1 MRSLREFVKCPR
13 CGSPLKAA
21 IAINQGESTY
31 WKECIKCNT
40 FVNTFIPQAHQA
52 AVLQDGHTYVGNFG
66 GYGSG
71 KTSTSLQEL
80 YKHILIT
87 PNGNSVVGAN
97 VSSQYEQ
104 TIKRDF
110 EADFPLAFVTDI
122 SIQKQYIDFKNGHRL
137 MFRPFDDAD
146 KLRSYN
152 ITFFLILEASEV
164 KEDVYT
170 QLKSRLRNLS
180 ATIPKVDADGNPV
193 YRKNKQGGLIPVIET
208 SWLKGVIESN
218 PSSGWIRTEVLLV
231 ADDIHKHGENL
242 ETYAVEEARRDPDTS
257 AHITSSEVNEYL
269 PPNFISAL
277 IKNKPT
283 WWVSKF
289 VYGSFMYAEGLVY
302 PRAIDN
308 VVPFFEIPPHWKRI
322 VAFDYG
328 LSDNAVFLFG
338 AIDMSKG
345 MLYIYKELVTKNRN
359 IEELAKLYFEGI
371 SDIPSGGLYGQP
383 IIDPKSGPKRDYE
396 KKSLS
401 DHFLEYGIAF
411 KNGHINLDARIYRL
425 NTYFESGRLKIFAN
439 CTYLISELKEYKF
452 KAKNSSTAGW
462 DDKPED
468 KNNHAIN
475 PLEWITM
482 ELPAD
487 PRNLVYGVFDS
498 SGKDLSNR
506 QKKIDRET
514 FLWALSDPDERESE
528 DNPWI

>member
-1 MRSLREFVKCPR
+1 MRSEREFKKCPR
-13 CGSPLKAA
+13 CGALLVPA

-40 FVNTFIPQAHQA
+40 FVNTFLPQEHQA
-52 AVLQDGHTYVGNFG
+52 DVLRDGHKYIGNFG

-97 VSSQYEQ
+97 VASQYEQ

-110 EADFPLAFVTDI
+110 EADFPLAFVSYI
-122 SIQKQYIDFKNGHRL
+122 SVQKQYIDFKNGHRL

-152 ITFFLILEASEV
+152 LTFFIILEASEV
-164 KEDVYT
+164 KEEVYT

-180 ATIPKVDADGNPV
+180 ATLPKLDENGNPV
-193 YRKNKQGGLIPVIET
+193 YRRTKQGESVPVVET
-208 SWLKGVIESN
+208 SWLKGIVESN
-218 PSSGWIRTEVLLV
+218 PSSGWIRSDVLLV
-231 ADDIHKHGENL
+231 ADHIYKHGDNL
-242 ETYAVEEARRDPDTS
+242 ETYAVEEDKRDPHTT
-257 AHITSSEVNEYL
+257 AHVTSSEINEYL
-269 PPNFISAL
+269 PPDFIPAL

-283 WWVSKF
+283 WWIAKF

-302 PRAIDN
+302 PKAIDS

-322 VAFDYG
+322 IAFDYG
-328 LSDNAVFLFG
+328 LSDNAVYLFG
-338 AIDMSKG
+338 AIDQAKG
-345 MLYIYKELVTKNRN
+345 ILYIYKEIVTKNRN
-359 IEELAKLYFEGI
+359 IEELSRIYFEGI
-371 SDIPSGGLYGQP
+371 SDIPSGCIYGQP
-383 IIDPKSGPKRDYE
+383 IIDPKSGPKRDFE
-396 KKSLS
+396 KKSLA

-439 CTYLISELKEYKF
+439 CTYLIGELKEYKF
-452 KAKNSSTAGW
+452 KAKASSTAGW

-487 PRNLVYGVFDS
+487 PRNLVFGVFDS
-498 SGKDLSNR
+498 TGKDLSDNKK
-506 QKKIDRET
+506 QKEKEAY
-514 FLWALSDPDERESE
+514 LWALTDAEEREE
-528 DNPWI
+528 DSWI